1 METLKYS
8 IFGLA
13 WLLACLFI
21 VYIIRS
27 RKSQSNFR
35 KGLTLIMIS
44 FVLGITLLMLL
55 LLKYN

>member
-1 METLKYS
+1 MEIIKYS

-27 RKSQSNFR
+27 KKSQSDFR

-44 FVLGITLLMLL
+44 FVLGITLLVIL